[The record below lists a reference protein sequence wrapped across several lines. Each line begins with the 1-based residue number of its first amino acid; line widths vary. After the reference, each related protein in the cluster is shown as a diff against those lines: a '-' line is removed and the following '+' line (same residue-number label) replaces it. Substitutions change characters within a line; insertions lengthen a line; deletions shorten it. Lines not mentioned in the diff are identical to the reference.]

1 MNSGQEKKDAI
12 NVLKCGA
19 VIFIDNE
26 TRKSWRLLYSLS
38 WGKYWLRGLSMF
50 NFKYDYFW
58 Y

>member
-12 NVLKCGA
+12 NVLQCGA
-19 VIFIDNE
+19 VIYIDNE

-38 WGKYWLRGLSMF
+38 WGKYWLRRLSMF

-58 Y
+58 